1 MKKVIL
7 ALILVYSS
15 LLLKAQQDPHYT
27 QFFLNR
33 LNYNPAFAG
42 TEEKICALGVY
53 RSQWIGFGGDKAG
66 LAPTTFMASINS
78 PLGKSFGVGLNIMND
93 QLGFQNSINPILS
106 LSWRK
111 IFQNASMLSVGASG
125 GIMQQSLQGEK
136 LTPLER
142 DDPKIPNTDVN
153 GMSSDFNAG
162 LYYTMPN
169 LWRFQNFYAG
179 ISATHLNQ
187 GNVQYTWGSSNFV
200 DNQMRLHYYLMTGAQ
215 YEITPG
221 TLVAEP
227 NLFFKYDGANLSFDF
242 NVMAEYN
249 GKIRGG
255 LTYRA
260 GDAISILAGYK
271 FTPNM
276 QIGYSYDLTTSDIIS
291 YSTGS
296 HEILFKYCFMPKF
309 KEKIPT
315 QPIPRLTPRFL

>member
-1 MKKVIL
+1 MKR
-7 ALILVYSS
+7 ALLCLSFICLWLFS
-15 LLLKAQQDPHYT
+15 KAQQDPHYT

-42 TEEKICALGVY
+42 TEEKICALGVF
-53 RSQWIGFGGDKAG
+53 RSQWVGFGGNDAG
-66 LAPTTFMASINS
+66 NAPTTFMASINS
-78 PLGKSFGVGLNIMND
+78 PLGKHFGVGLNVMND

-106 LSWRK
+106 LSYRK
-111 IFQNASMLSVGASG
+111 VFQNASMISVGVSG
-125 GIMQQSLQGEK
+125 GIMQQSLQGSK
-136 LTPLER
+136 LKPLQ
-142 DDPKIPNTDVN
+142 DNDPKIPNTDVT
-153 GMSSDFNAG
+153 GMSTDFNAG
-162 LYYTMPN
+162 IYYTMPN
-169 LWRFQNFYAG
+169 LWRFQNFYTG

-187 GNVQYTWGSSNFV
+187 GNVQYSWGDNQV
-200 DNQMRLHYYLMTGAQ
+200 DNQMKLHYYLMTGAQ

-227 NLFFKYDGANLSFDF
+227 NLFFKYDGANLSFDL

-260 GDAISILAGYK
+260 GDAVSILAGYK
-271 FTPNM
+271 FTPVM

-291 YSTGS
+291 YSTGT

-309 KEKIPT
+309 KEKIPPP
-315 QPIPRLTPRFL
+315 PIPRLTPRFL